1 MPVPPSFKIQVSN
14 PNAQDLSGFPFPIRL
29 PQSLW
34 QHMRGTDP
42 WDADELDNMNL
53 GNDGCIIKWPEL
65 DDFWALAKLDNAY
78 PDEIS
83 VIYLPGA
90 GCDPQ
95 DVFSIWRELVNEDIG
110 NEFVG
115 TLEEGMTVVSEAA
128 STEGNFLV
136 VIVNNS
142 NGQAFIVNRN
152 FYTGE
157 TSYTYF
163 GEDNPAMT
171 TGIFEK
177 MGFAIKDGFF
187 EIRWF
192 DDTEGEWQD
201 FISGIP
207 LQNASI
213 ILSGNAMVGK
223 VYNEIKQLPEGVTYE
238 WYDYNSEEQYP
249 WVAGEVPWFTLI
261 PSIDSIEAP
270 EKALSGETFRVEAT
284 TTDIESLD
292 FVFNGTTYPGV
303 DEGEGVF
310 SAEIEAPMVEEKTS
324 LVLYAQSGGTTA
336 SKAIQIYPVIPTETR
351 VRFFQNNSEIS
362 TLVMET
368 GQTAFIDVLVEKK
381 EQEWEEASCQLKAS
395 IVSFDGQEFEEMA
408 ICNVDGRT
416 VRVEADLPIG
426 VYFLQTVIQLDPPLS
441 YERVQRLKLK
451 VVIDRK

>member
-1 MPVPPSFKIQVSN
+1 MPVFPSFKIQVSN
-14 PNAQDLSGFPFPIRL
+14 PNTEDLSGFPFPIRL

-34 QHMRGTDP
+34 QYMRGTDP

-53 GNDGCIIKWPEL
+53 GSDGYIMKWPEL
-65 DDFWALAKLDNAY
+65 DDFWALAKLDTAY
-78 PDEIS
+78 PEDM
-83 VIYLPGA
+83 YAYYGPGA

-95 DVFSIWRELVNEDIG
+95 DVFSIWRDLDNEDIG
-110 NEFVG
+110 NELVG

-171 TGIFEK
+171 TGIYER
-177 MGFAIKDGFF
+177 MSFAIRDGYF

-201 FISGIP
+201 FVSGIP

-223 VYNEIKQLPEGVTYE
+223 VYNEIKELPEGVTYD

-249 WVAGEVPWFTLI
+249 WVAGEVPWLTSM
-261 PSIDSIEAP
+261 PSIDSIIIPQGVEA
-270 EKALSGETFRVEAT
+270 GTTFRIEVH
-284 TTDIESLD
+284 TTDVSELE
-292 FVFNGTTYPGV
+292 FLFNGVTYTGIL
-303 DEGEGVF
+303 ESEGVF
-310 SAEIEAPMVEEKTS
+310 YAMIEAPFVSEETT
-324 LVLYAQSGGTTA
+324 LNVYVQAEDMAGTTQIVVYP
-336 SKAIQIYPVIPTETR
+336 AIPKSSR
-351 VRFFQNNSEIS
+351 VSFLKDSSEIKS
-362 TLVMET
+362 LVMET

-381 EQEWEEASCQLKAS
+381 EQEWEEAGCQLEAS

-408 ICNVDGRT
+408 VCNVDGKT